1 MGHKK
6 VLGTSHDG
14 HYPWFILV
22 QNVFFS
28 LGCSNLVKSPPKV
41 TVSAYSKGLTVMIK
55 SLHHF
60 TSARRTFFADT
71 IFPILRSNLD
81 GSTALSGLA
90 VAPPFPP
97 SVKREL
103 HSGVA

>member
-1 MGHKK
+1 MAYIAAKC
-6 VLGTSHDG
+6 
-14 HYPWFILV
+14 
-22 QNVFFS
+22 FFS

-41 TVSAYSKGLTVMIK
+41 TVSAYSTGLTVMKK
-55 SLHHF
+55 SLHQF

-90 VAPPFPP
+90 DAPPFPP
-97 SVKREL
+97 SVKREI